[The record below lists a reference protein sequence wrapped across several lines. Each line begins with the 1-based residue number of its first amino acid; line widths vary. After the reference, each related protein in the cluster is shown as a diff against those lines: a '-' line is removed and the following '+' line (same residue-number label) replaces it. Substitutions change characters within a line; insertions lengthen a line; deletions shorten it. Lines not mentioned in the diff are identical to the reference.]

1 MHYSNLQVVFGLC
14 CGTCLGANMFCL
26 KIGVCL
32 KNTTKLFKKVVSTEN
47 TRAYYVHSVFKML
60 V

>member
-1 MHYSNLQVVFGLC
+1 MFGLR

-26 KIGVCL
+26 KFGVCL
-32 KNTTKLFKKVVSTEN
+32 KNTTDLLEKVVSTEN
-47 TRAYYVHSVFKML
+47 ARAYYVHSVFKML